1 MSLTELHLA
10 LLAGAPRHGYDI
22 KQEHDAWFPD
32 SRPLPFG
39 QVYATLARL
48 QRDGLA
54 EVVETRVDGGPER
67 TVYALTDQGVQRLRA
82 WLSEPAPPTGTG
94 AEEIVRKTIA
104 ALHTGIDV
112 RGYVARQRAAHLRQ
126 MRDLG
131 QVPPDAAPA
140 ERLVREHLI
149 AHLDADLRWLDLAT
163 DLLRTP
169 AGTPHAPVDAASTP
183 PEGPP
188 PAAFPATPERT
199 SS

>member
-67 TVYALTDQGVQRLRA
+67 TVYALTDQGDQRLRA
-82 WLSEPAPPTGTG
+82 WLAEPAAPTGTG

-112 RGYVARQRAAHLRQ
+112 QGYVARQRAAHLRR
-126 MRDLG
+126 MRELG
-131 QVPPDAAPA
+131 QVPPGAGPA

-163 DLLRTP
+163 DLLRAP
-169 AGTPHAPVDAASTP
+169 AGTPHAPVGAASTP
-183 PEGPP
+183 HDGPP
-188 PAAFPATPERT
+188 PASSPVTPERT

>member
-67 TVYALTDQGVQRLRA
+67 TVYALTAEGEQRLRT
-82 WLSEPAPPTGTG
+82 WLAEPAPPTGTG

-112 RGYVARQRAAHLRQ
+112 QGYVARQRTAHLRR
-126 MRDLG
+126 MRELG
-131 QVPPDAAPA
+131 QVPAGAGPA
-140 ERLVREHLI
+140 ERLVREHLV

-169 AGTPHAPVDAASTP
+169 SPRP
-183 PEGPP
+183 
-188 PAAFPATPERT
+188 TPERT